1 MTEPNRPNSLDRN
14 SELVVAAVYER
25 EVAASLERVWE
36 NVYDWEHL
44 PWIHSEAFSSI
55 ERISSGEWGWR
66 ARIELAGEAKAE
78 IELITN
84 LDERRYVARTYAG
97 GGAPTE
103 IWTSLDPI
111 ADDRTAIAV
120 EFCVRPMPEEA
131 IEKLGKGYVSLYT
144 LLWDQDEA
152 MMQSREKALGHRQV
166 GSVAQA
172 EPLSL
177 GRLDEVRS
185 KLPFTIEFA
194 GSRFRIVELEGELVA
209 HSTECPHLLGP
220 LDDCS
225 VTDGSILCP
234 WHGYQFDI
242 RTGRS
247 SDGRALRLR
256 SAPRVVVEATNGQVM
271 VEGSDESSDEGSGD
285 GPSHSGV

>member
-1 MTEPNRPNSLDRN
+1 MPEPKRPNSLDRN

-44 PWIHSEAFSSI
+44 PWIHSEAFNSI
-55 ERISSGEWGWR
+55 ERISSGDWGWR
-66 ARIELAGEAKAE
+66 ARIELAGEARAE

-84 LDERRYVARTYAG
+84 RDAQCDDTHCYVARTYDGA
-97 GGAPTE
+97 GAPSE

-111 ADDRTAIAV
+111 AEDRTAIAV
-120 EFCVRPMPEEA
+120 EFCVQPMPEEA
-131 IEKLGKGYVSLYT
+131 LQNLGKGYVSLYT

-152 MMQSREKALGHRQV
+152 MMRSREKALGHRPT
-166 GSVAQA
+166 GSVAQS
-172 EPLSL
+172 ESLSL
-177 GRLDEVRS
+177 GLFDDVRS

-194 GSRFRIVELEGELVA
+194 GSQFRIVELEGELVA

-225 VTDGSILCP
+225 VTNGSILCP
-234 WHGYQFDI
+234 WHGYQFDV

-247 SDGRALRLR
+247 SDGRALRLC
-256 SAPRVVVEATNGQVM
+256 SAPRVVVDAKNGQVV
-271 VEGSDESSDEGSGD
+271 VEGLRD
-285 GPSHSGV
+285 GASHSGV